1 MNKWFWIMAGSFWG
15 VGLLLIG
22 LFLIL
27 INNQ

>member
-15 VGLLLIG
+15 ISILLTY
-22 LFLIL
+22 FFFVL